1 MMTTI
6 GITGG
11 IGSGKS
17 TLSRLLETSGVP
29 VYIADTEAKK
39 LMNTSPDIKGKLIQ
53 KFGEAIYSEYGLN
66 REKLA
71 SLIFCDPEAVAYVN
85 SIVHP
90 AVRADFIEWAEY
102 SLYPLIAVES
112 AILFESRL
120 DALVDFT
127 VTVSAPLE
135 IRMER
140 ILQRDRLS
148 EKEITDRIANQMP
161 EEEKIDRS
169 DFVIIN
175 DDYHALIPQA
185 EALINLFSNQSSL
198 SS

>member
-53 KFGEAIYSEYGLN
+53 KFGEAIYSEDGLN

-71 SLIFCDPEAVAYVN
+71 SLIFDNSEAIAYVN

-102 SLYPLIAVES
+102 CLCPVIAVES